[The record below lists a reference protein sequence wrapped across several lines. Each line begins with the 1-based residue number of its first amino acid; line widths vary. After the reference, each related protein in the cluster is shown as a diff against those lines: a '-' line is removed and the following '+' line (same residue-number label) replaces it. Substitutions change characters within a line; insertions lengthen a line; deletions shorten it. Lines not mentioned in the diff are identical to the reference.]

1 VKGDAI
7 LCDTGAL
14 LSYLDAKSP
23 DHASYRL
30 AIDSSRARFVPG
42 LVLAELD
49 YFLRND
55 RRAMRAF
62 IDDVER
68 RAFIYAPPTD
78 GQLARA
84 MEIDARYAELALGL
98 VDATVVA
105 LAEELDVLRVATRDV
120 RDFSVVRLADGRAL
134 DLVVV
139 PRRVSRSSRSTSR
152 RLRPKE

>member
-1 VKGDAI
+1 VKGSTSAI

-14 LSYLDAKSP
+14 LSYLDARSP
-23 DHASYRL
+23 DHGAYRL
-30 AIDSSRARFVPG
+30 VIDSSRARFVPG

-49 YFLRND
+49 YFLRDD

-84 MEIDARYAELALGL
+84 MAIDARYTELGLGL
-98 VDATVVA
+98 VDATIVA
-105 LAEELDVLRVATRDV
+105 LAEELDVLRLATRDV

-134 DLVVV
+134 DLVVR
-139 PRRVSRSSRSTSR
+139 PRRVPTSR
-152 RLRPKE
+152 KRRRTI